1 MKIFDGL
8 LPLLA
13 VLLLN
18 CMALCVDASALLD
31 PTAPYTILRAARQI
45 FNVLPRSIESIALAH
60 TAELIYVHDNTNS
73 HELAFTS
80 RITIHSL
87 APILVLEDLDS
98 QLDEVSC
105 TDGNIKI
112 HFRNA
117 DDFEAAKL
125 HLYSLIG
132 GRIITSHSGRIDE
145 GARAPFL
152 IDSLAFSYHDAYIT
166 FHATEASWGE
176 SFDRIDIDFSH
187 TDQSHELLKH
197 SHLHRTVAATKPT
210 KVPEHD
216 TEGPKPTD
224 SSDSYRESGNIFIT
238 PTSSEHASSASHFVI
253 PDVSIIPTST
263 DLPDSITIDL
273 NKENWQEELSLKAA
287 AEEVIPW
294 ASHSPVDITVECV
307 DCHTK
312 GSLVLSQGNWS
323 FPTLK
328 SLQNNNTKLINSGSN
343 HIELQ
348 VFSAHIELRL
358 TPTLSGSLSYELF
371 AIPIP
376 AAGFAIPGLGRA
388 GLLFKPELYLDW
400 TTSANLS
407 LTFGFDV
414 TLPAPARLH
423 VDFGDASRCAAGAYV
438 DVPGLAVDARMVPA
452 AGVSAAT
459 YAAAEGRAADAAF
472 VDAFPEL
479 LAVGAEVGVAAGVD
493 VVVVVVPPMPWVEPY
508 VARWSP
514 EVVGA
519 VEALAPR
526 CLVYANASVWFVHA
540 AAVEVEVVREGK
552 EKQREKKKK
561 HRSRAS
567 SSSPSPFVLVTA
579 AVGGLV
585 VVGVV
590 FCFL

>member
-152 IDSLAFSYHDAYIT
+152 IDSLAFSYHDACIT

-197 SHLHRTVAATKPT
+197 SRLHRTVAATKPT

-224 SSDSYRESGNIFIT
+224 SSDSYRESGNVFIT

-253 PDVSIIPTST
+253 PDVSIIPTSA

-348 VFSAHIELRL
+348 DFSAHIELRL

-376 AAGFAIPGLGRA
+376 AAGFAIPRPRRPALQARA
-388 GLLFKPELYLDW
+388 LPRLDHLSQPISHLWLRPE
-400 TTSANLS
+400 
-407 LTFGFDV
+407 
-414 TLPAPARLH
+414 
-423 VDFGDASRCAAGAYV
+423 AGAYV

-479 LAVGAEVGVAAGVD
+479 LAV
-493 VVVVVVPPMPWVEPY
+493 
-508 VARWSP
+508 
-514 EVVGA
+514 
-519 VEALAPR
+519 
-526 CLVYANASVWFVHA
+526 
-540 AAVEVEVVREGK
+540 
-552 EKQREKKKK
+552 
-561 HRSRAS
+561 
-567 SSSPSPFVLVTA
+567 
-579 AVGGLV
+579 
-585 VVGVV
+585 V

>member
-31 PTAPYTILRAARQI
+31 PTAPYIILRAARQI

-60 TAELIYVHDNTNS
+60 TAELVYVHDNTNS

-87 APILVLEDLDS
+87 APILVLKDLDS

-125 HLYSLIG
+125 HL
-132 GRIITSHSGRIDE
+132 
-145 GARAPFL
+145 

-166 FHATEASWGE
+166 FHATETSWAE

-197 SHLHRTVAATKPT
+197 SRLHRTVAATKPT

-216 TEGPKPTD
+216 TEGPKPTN
-224 SSDSYRESGNIFIT
+224 SSDSYRESGNDFIT

-253 PDVSIIPTST
+253 PDISIIPTST

-294 ASHSPVDITVECV
+294 ASHSPVDNTVECV

-312 GSLVLSQGNWS
+312 GSLVLSQRNWS

-328 SLQNNNTKLINSGSN
+328 SLQNNNTKLINSGSID
-343 HIELQ
+343 IELQ
-348 VFSAHIELRL
+348 DFSAHIELRL

-388 GLLFKPELYLDW
+388 GLLFKPELYLD
-400 TTSANLS
+400 
-407 LTFGFDV
+407 
-414 TLPAPARLH
+414 
-423 VDFGDASRCAAGAYV
+423 
-438 DVPGLAVDARMVPA
+438 
-452 AGVSAAT
+452 
-459 YAAAEGRAADAAF
+459 
-472 VDAFPEL
+472 
-479 LAVGAEVGVAAGVD
+479 
-493 VVVVVVPPMPWVEPY
+493 
-508 VARWSP
+508 
-514 EVVGA
+514 
-519 VEALAPR
+519 
-526 CLVYANASVWFVHA
+526 
-540 AAVEVEVVREGK
+540 
-552 EKQREKKKK
+552 
-561 HRSRAS
+561 
-567 SSSPSPFVLVTA
+567 
-579 AVGGLV
+579 
-585 VVGVV
+585 
-590 FCFL
+590 